1 MGNRNKILSTLV
13 LAVALVFT
21 TPNVVPNSGIVEVE
35 TSTKKISQKTAV
47 MYPTETLQLKVNGAK
62 TGVTSLDMK
71 AGEEANIENY
81 AEDQEYLEIPV
92 SRSPA
97 RRS

>member
-1 MGNRNKILSTLV
+1 MGNRNKILSALV
-13 LAVALVFT
+13 LAAALVVT
-21 TPNVVPNSGIVEVE
+21 APNAIPNTGIVEVE
-35 TSTKKISQKTAV
+35 AATEKISQKTAV

-92 SRSPA
+92 TIHN
-97 RRS
+97 